1 MQGHGSG
8 VTCEPSTMKFA
19 RPART
24 HTLDVWRA
32 GQVGAS
38 ERPKNGANKAAR
50 AGRDGPEEPGGIQLR
65 VLDRT
70 TYIGTPI
77 LTLVIGRGSP
87 GCDPDDGRARSSSG
101 SSTRHILQCG
111 QFRAALSHHQLSA
124 RLGCCI
130 SPPVSRR
137 QPSAFSGG
145 RRSRRTARSSSAAV
159 LSLLHSN
166 VSIIAV

>member
-32 GQVGAS
+32 GQVGGS

-77 LTLVIGRGSP
+77 LTLASGAVLQGVIRMTGGHAVHQGRRQGTSFNAASSVQLSLITSSAHGLAAVSP
-87 GCDPDDGRARSSSG
+87 PRCRAASPARSPAAGGHAGQRVPHPPPSS
-101 SSTRHILQCG
+101 LFC
-111 QFRAALSHHQLSA
+111 
-124 RLGCCI
+124 
-130 SPPVSRR
+130 
-137 QPSAFSGG
+137 
-145 RRSRRTARSSSAAV
+145 TAMYQS
-159 LSLLHSN
+159 
-166 VSIIAV
+166 